1 MSTKTKRPAAAPRH
15 PEKKY
20 GPFHGGVGIAV
31 WLNEVQTDSG
41 PKFFRS
47 IQIAPRRYR
56 SRKTGEWEDSSSLRV
71 TDIPSLVLGLEA
83 AHHYCLTTPLPGQP
97 ADEEHVEEAAAH
109 DGNGT
114 PPF

>member
-1 MSTKTKRPAAAPRH
+1 MSTKSKRQVAALRR

-41 PKFFRS
+41 PKFIRT

-56 SRKTGEWEDSSSLRV
+56 SKKSGDWEDSSSLRV
-71 TDIPSLVLGLEA
+71 TDIPSLVLGLAA
-83 AHHYCLTTPLPGQP
+83 AHQFCLTTPLPGQP
-97 ADEEHVEEAAAH
+97 AEEEHVEETVAQ

>member
-1 MSTKTKRPAAAPRH
+1 MSTRTKRAAAPPRR

-20 GPFHGGVGIAV
+20 GPFAGGCGVVV
-31 WLNEVQTDSG
+31 WLNEVETDAG
-41 PKFFRS
+41 TRWFRS
-47 IQIAPRRYR
+47 VQIAPRRYR
-56 SRKTGEWEDSSSLRV
+56 SKKTGEWEDSQSLRV

-83 AHHYCLTTPLPGQP
+83 AHQFCATTPLPGQP
-97 ADEEHVEEAAAH
+97 AEEEHVEEAVAN